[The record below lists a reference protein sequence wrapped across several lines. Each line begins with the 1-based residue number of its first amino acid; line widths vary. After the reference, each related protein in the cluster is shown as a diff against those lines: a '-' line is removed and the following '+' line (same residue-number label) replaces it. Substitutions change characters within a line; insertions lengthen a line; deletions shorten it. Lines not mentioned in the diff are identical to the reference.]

1 MRKWV
6 FCMNK
11 LEIEKLHFAYDK
23 ATPVIKGIDLV
34 LDDRKT
40 AIIGQNGSGKTTF
53 VKLLKGL
60 LRPDSGRL
68 LLDGAD
74 LSTMTVAQ
82 IAKKIGLV
90 FQNPD
95 DQIFKNTV
103 LDEVMVGP
111 LNIGQ
116 SQDEARAS
124 SRAALAQV
132 ELADVEKVNP
142 YDLNLAQRK
151 MVALA
156 SILAMDT
163 PIVIFD
169 EPTMGQDVA
178 GKAIIKKV
186 IENLQAEGKAVL
198 CILHDMDFAAAV
210 FERII
215 VFSQGQLLLE
225 GDAREVFSKKDILQQ
240 AYLDQPQAMKIAQA
254 LGIPGNLLSVEEVR
268 TAMKGYEV
276 KLP

>member
-1 MRKWV
+1 
-6 FCMNK
+6 MNK
-11 LEIEKLHFAYDK
+11 LEIERLHFAYDK
-23 ATPVIKGIDLV
+23 ATAVIKGIDLV

-60 LRPDSGRL
+60 LRPDSGRI
-68 LLDGAD
+68 LLDGTD
-74 LSTMTVAQ
+74 LATLTVAQ

-103 LDEVMVGP
+103 LDEVIVGP

-116 SQDEARAS
+116 SLDEAMAS

-132 ELADVEKVNP
+132 ELVGVENVNP

-163 PIVIFD
+163 PVVIFD

-186 IENLQAEGKAVL
+186 IENLQAEGKSVL

-210 FERII
+210 FERIV

-225 GDAREVFSKKDILQQ
+225 GDAREVFSKKELLQQ

-254 LGIPGNLLSVEEVR
+254 LGIPGNLLSVEEVELALAR
-268 TAMKGYEV
+268 P
-276 KLP
+276 LR

>member
-1 MRKWV
+1 
-6 FCMNK
+6 MNK

-23 ATPVIKGIDLV
+23 TTPVIKGINLV

-60 LRPDSGRL
+60 LRPDSGRI
-68 LLDGAD
+68 LLDGID
-74 LSTMTVAQ
+74 LKILTVAQ
-82 IAKKIGLV
+82 ISKKIGLV

-111 LNIGQ
+111 LNIGL
-116 SQDEARAS
+116 SLDEARAS

-132 ELADVEKVNP
+132 ELVDVEKVNP

-169 EPTMGQDVA
+169 EPTMGQDA
-178 GKAIIKKV
+178 TGKAIIKKV

-210 FERII
+210 FERVV

-225 GDAREVFSKKDILQQ
+225 GGAREVFSKKDLLQQ

-254 LGIPGNLLSVEEVR
+254 LGMQGYLLSVEEVIS
-268 TAMKGYEV
+268 ALEK
-276 KLP
+276 P

>member
-1 MRKWV
+1 MFR
-6 FCMNK
+6 MNK

-23 ATPVIKGIDLV
+23 ATPVIKGINLV

-60 LRPDSGRL
+60 LRPDSGRI
-68 LLDGAD
+68 LLDGTD
-74 LSTMTVAQ
+74 LSTLTVAQ
-82 IAKKIGLV
+82 ISKKIGLV

-111 LNIGQ
+111 LNIGL
-116 SQDEARAS
+116 SLDEARAS
-124 SRAALAQV
+124 SRTALAQV

-178 GKAIIKKV
+178 GKAIIRKV
-186 IENLQAEGKAVL
+186 IEDLQAEGKAVL

-210 FERII
+210 FERVI
-215 VFSQGQLLLE
+215 VFSQGQLLIE
-225 GDAREVFSKKDILQQ
+225 GDAREVFSKKELLQQ

-254 LGIPGNLLSVEEVR
+254 LGIPGNLLSVEEVM
-268 TAMKGYEV
+268 AAINGNEV

>member
-1 MRKWV
+1 MFR
-6 FCMNK
+6 MNK

-60 LRPDSGRL
+60 LRPDSGRI
-68 LLDGAD
+68 LLDGTD
-74 LSTMTVAQ
+74 LSTLTVAQ
-82 IAKKIGLV
+82 ISKKIGLV

-111 LNIGQ
+111 LNIGL
-116 SQDEARAS
+116 SLDEARAS

-178 GKAIIKKV
+178 GKAIIRKV
-186 IENLQAEGKAVL
+186 IEDLQAEGKAVL

-210 FERII
+210 FERVI
-215 VFSQGQLLLE
+215 VFSQGQLLIE
-225 GDAREVFSKKDILQQ
+225 GDAREVFSKKELLQQ

-254 LGIPGNLLSVEEVR
+254 LGIPGNLLSVEEVM
-268 TAMKGYEV
+268 AAINGNEV

>member
-1 MRKWV
+1 
-6 FCMNK
+6 MNK
-11 LEIEKLHFAYDK
+11 LEIDKLHFAYDK
-23 ATPVIKGIDLV
+23 SLPVIKGIDLV
-34 LDDRKT
+34 LDDRRT

-60 LRPDSGRL
+60 LRPDSGKI
-68 LLDGAD
+68 LLDDAD
-74 LSTMTVAQ
+74 LSAMTVAQ
-82 IAKKIGLV
+82 IAKKIGLI

-116 SQDEARAS
+116 PLEEAKRHA
-124 SRAALAQV
+124 RAALAQV
-132 ELADVEKVNP
+132 ELVDVEQVNP

-169 EPTMGQDVA
+169 EPTMGQDAA
-178 GKAIIKKV
+178 GKAVIKKV
-186 IENLQAEGKAVL
+186 IDALHAEGKAVL

-210 FERII
+210 FERIV

-225 GDAREVFSKKDILQQ
+225 GEAREVFSKKELLQQ

-254 LGIPGNLLSVEEVR
+254 LGLPGDFLTVEEVMAAIKR
-268 TAMKGYEV
+268 YVVE
-276 KLP
+276 LP

>member
-1 MRKWV
+1 
-6 FCMNK
+6 MNK

-60 LRPDSGRL
+60 LRPDSGRI

-74 LSTMTVAQ
+74 LATLTVAQ

-132 ELADVEKVNP
+132 NWLMS
-142 YDLNLAQRK
+142 R
-151 MVALA
+151 
-156 SILAMDT
+156 
-163 PIVIFD
+163 
-169 EPTMGQDVA
+169 
-178 GKAIIKKV
+178 
-186 IENLQAEGKAVL
+186 
-198 CILHDMDFAAAV
+198 
-210 FERII
+210 R
-215 VFSQGQLLLE
+215 
-225 GDAREVFSKKDILQQ
+225 
-240 AYLDQPQAMKIAQA
+240 
-254 LGIPGNLLSVEEVR
+254 
-268 TAMKGYEV
+268 
-276 KLP
+276 

>member
-1 MRKWV
+1 
-6 FCMNK
+6 MN
-11 LEIEKLHFAYDK
+11 EIHVEKLQFGYTKDV
-23 ATPVIKGIDLV
+23 PVIKGIDLH
-34 LDDRKT
+34 LLQGQRT

-60 LRPDSGRL
+60 LRPDNGRIAVN
-68 LLDGAD
+68 GED
-74 LSTMTVAQ
+74 LSEKTVAQ
-82 IAKKIGLV
+82 IAKTVGLV

-95 DQIFKNTV
+95 DQIFKSTV

-116 SQDEARAS
+116 APAEAKEHAQ
-124 SRAALAQV
+124 AALAKV
-132 ELADVEKVNP
+132 GLSDVEKINP

-151 MVALA
+151 MIAMA

-163 PIVIFD
+163 PIIIFD

-178 GKAIIKKV
+178 GKAIIKKI
-186 IENLQAEGKAVL
+186 IEELATEGKLVL

-215 VFSQGQLLLE
+215 VFNQGQVLLD
-225 GDAREVFSKKDILQQ
+225 GATKAVFSQKEILDQ
-240 AYLDQPQAMKIAQA
+240 AYLDQPQAMKIGHA
-254 LGIPGNLLSVEEVR
+254 LGIPGDCLTEEEIM
-268 TAMKGYEV
+268 AAFGKP
-276 KLP
+276 L